1 MLTQPAVRTWYLSLA
16 RPIGTPPAWVFGPV
30 WALLYVMIAVAAW
43 LVWREPGHRR
53 ALLLWGWQLLFNAL
67 WTPIFFALRLPG
79 PALLELLI
87 LVMLACLTA
96 ASFRP
101 ISRPAFLLMLPYI
114 TWTCYAAYL
123 NAGFWWLNR
132 G

>member
-1 MLTQPAVRTWYLSLA
+1 MLTQPAARTWYLSLI
-16 RPIGTPPAWVFGPV
+16 RPIGTPPGWVFGPV
-30 WALLYVMIAVAAW
+30 WAALYVMIAVAAW
-43 LVWREPGHRR
+43 LVWRERGHRR

-67 WTPIFFALRLPG
+67 WTPIFFALHLPG
-79 PALLELLI
+79 LALLDVLI

-96 ASFRP
+96 AAFRP

-114 TWTCYAAYL
+114 AWTCYAAYL